1 MRVEESILIDAGIDR
16 VWDVVYDVPKY
27 KNWMAGI
34 TRWDVEG
41 RKRKGLGARYA
52 MRMEVGSAEVGS
64 LIEIVECD
72 DTGDLAWTSITGLD
86 QRGRWRLREREGEG
100 TEVSLRISYQ
110 APGGILGLISDR
122 VSSPM
127 VRANPSGA
135 PLRSTR
141 DPSLMPSFCGNG
153 VPEYPAIPRL

>member
-1 MRVEESILIDAGIDR
+1 MRVEESVSIDAGIDR
-16 VWDVVYDVPKY
+16 VWEVVYDLPNY
-27 KNWMAGI
+27 KKWMAGI

-41 RKRKGLGARYA
+41 RKRKGLGARYS

-72 DTGDLAWTSITGLD
+72 EGADLAWTSVTGLD
-86 QRGRWRLREREGEG
+86 QRGRWRLGERETG
-100 TEVSLRISYQ
+100 TDVSLRISYQ

-127 VRANPSGA
+127 VRAN
-135 PLRSTR
+135 LRET
-141 DPSLMPSFCGNG
+141 L
-153 VPEYPAIPRL
+153 ERLKREVEGGRIEMSKESPGLTD